1 MLLASRPIVHA
12 GPSPIRV
19 TPRYATVLGYE
30 AYQALYRS
38 LLIIHTARYGL
49 IYVSHELRLSCG
61 LDLRAH
67 MMTKHV

>member
-1 MLLASRPIVHA
+1 MRFRSRGGVRRRH
-12 GPSPIRV
+12 GGTGV
-19 TPRYATVLGYE
+19 LLGYE

-61 LDLRAH
+61 LDLRAR